1 MMDVPESS
9 EHPSRRSFL
18 INGLAASIAVGSASA
33 GLFGGTVAAAPG
45 GSKVIDCHA
54 HLEHR
59 SRSSWEANDRKL
71 IAAADRL
78 GIDVLCCSILTPR
91 RPASTEGFREC
102 NRWVADATRRF
113 PGRVLGYCYVN
124 PGSGKDATEEV
135 RRCVGDLGFIG
146 VKLYNEFK
154 CTDPLV
160 FPVIEAA
167 IELKVPILHH
177 AGHLH
182 YALAEQPRI
191 SDGGDLAELATRYP
205 EARLICAHICGGGD
219 WEWTIKAL
227 RHAPSV
233 YLDTSGS
240 VTDGGVVDM
249 AVRTLGVDRLL
260 FGCDMSLTAGV
271 GRIRAA
277 DLSDADRAKILG
289 GTMEAILKE
298 RKP

>member
-1 MMDVPESS
+1 MNPHEAAQ
-9 EHPSRRSFL
+9 HPSRRSFL
-18 INGLAASIAVGSASA
+18 IDSLAAPIALSA
-33 GLFGGTVAAAPG
+33 GTTWIAGKAFADATLK
-45 GSKVIDCHA
+45 SKIIDCHA
-54 HLEHR
+54 HLQHR
-59 SRSSWEANDRKL
+59 SNPSWEADDRKL

-78 GIDVLCCSILTPR
+78 GIDLLCCSILTPH
-91 RPASTEGFREC
+91 RPATAEGFREC
-102 NRWVADATRRF
+102 NRWVADATKRF

-124 PGSGKDATEEV
+124 PGAGKEATEEV
-135 RRCVGDLGFIG
+135 RRCVGELGFIG
-146 VKLYNEFK
+146 VKLYNEHK
-154 CTDPLV
+154 CTEQVV
-160 FPVIEAA
+160 FPVIETAV
-167 IELKVPILHH
+167 ELGVPILHH

-182 YALAEQPRI
+182 YPLKEQPRI
-191 SDGGDLAELATRYP
+191 SDGGDLAELARRYP

-240 VTDGGVVDM
+240 VTDDGVVNM
-249 AVRTLGVDRLL
+249 AARTLGVDRLL

-277 DLSDADRAKILG
+277 ELSAADKEKVLG
-289 GTMEAILKE
+289 GNMEAILKG